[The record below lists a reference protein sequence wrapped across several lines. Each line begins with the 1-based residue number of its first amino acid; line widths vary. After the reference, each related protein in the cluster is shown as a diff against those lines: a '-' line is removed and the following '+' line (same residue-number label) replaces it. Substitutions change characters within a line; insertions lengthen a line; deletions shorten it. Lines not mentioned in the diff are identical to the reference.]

1 MDKINKQKLKQINY
15 KLRHDL
21 LSIQNILVIGAVTL
35 ALTWIFSAVT
45 AMNLNYQ
52 LQKKLDIKT
61 RQARILELES
71 ANLEYEQKY
80 YQSQEYQ
87 ELAIRE
93 KLDLAYPGEKALILG
108 GYSPWVE
115 AK

>member
-1 MDKINKQKLKQINY
+1 
-15 KLRHDL
+15 
-21 LSIQNILVIGAVTL
+21 
-35 ALTWIFSAVT
+35 
-45 AMNLNYQ
+45 MNLNYQ

-108 GYSPWVE
+108 DYSPWVE
-115 AK
+115 AKERELAQTSNPVEVEPGNFRKWMNFLFGGYRRPN